1 MPFSRSSR
9 TASAALRRVPSQ
21 QVRTGGASIASSCLV
36 SRTLYA
42 SQHHRSTTHDRCLF
56 SARRAL
62 RRFGFQLLAANRLPM
77 ACNQQPARN
86 PRFGISHD
94 DPSVTAP
101 DKCRYD
107 ACVELPEGFVGTGKH
122 LTTIIPGGKYAV
134 SRFKGG
140 VAEIGQAWATL
151 LREWLPASGDSRPP
165 FEYYSRESTYDPRTG
180 VFDCDLSVR

>member
-1 MPFSRSSR
+1 MQVNIIDRQPTTVAYFRHVGPYGTSVSNFW
-9 TASAALRRVPSQ
+9 Q
-21 QVRTGGASIASSCLV
+21 QTVYPWLATNN
-36 SRTLYA
+36 
-42 SQHHRSTTHDRCLF
+42 
-56 SARRAL
+56 
-62 RRFGFQLLAANRLPM
+62 LLG
-77 ACNQQPARN
+77 N

-107 ACVELPEGFVGTGKH
+107 ACVELPEDFVGTGKH

>member
-1 MPFSRSSR
+1 M
-9 TASAALRRVPSQ
+9 
-21 QVRTGGASIASSCLV
+21 QVNIIDRQPTTVAYFRHVGPYGASV
-36 SRTLYA
+36 SNFWQQTVYPWLA
-42 SQHHRSTTHDRCLF
+42 TNN
-56 SARRAL
+56 
-62 RRFGFQLLAANRLPM
+62 LLG
-77 ACNQQPARN
+77 N